1 MTIYIDIIWT
11 LKLPCIKQQHT
22 FGLMVYIGQQLYII
36 LTESL
41 VGSSYLA
48 PYSKNSF
55 GNIIIDMAI
64 VNVSYGTDI
73 L

>member
-1 MTIYIDIIWT
+1 
-11 LKLPCIKQQHT
+11 
-22 FGLMVYIGQQLYII
+22 MVYIGQQLYII

-41 VGSSYLA
+41 AGSSYLA